1 MKVTG
6 TALLLICS
14 PLWVPA
20 QGASPVP
27 VPQDAGTVITPPAI
41 REGAPHATVKASCP
55 LAGSFYDGHVTFI
68 AKSSALTLYVSTNE
82 FIPQTR
88 ESIVLDGYQRTVAY
102 HPSYGDD
109 QGRRLLWFS
118 LNNLSVGQAYQL
130 DLGFVPAVPPKF
142 NRLTA
147 WHYSKAIYKRRNE
160 IERLFRRLNDF
171 RRIFSRFEK
180 LDVTFTGSIH
190 FALTADTLR

>member
-1 MKVTG
+1 MAGQFRILNRAAKIHRKPTIRGWPEPEVNMKVTG
-6 TALLLICS
+6 TALLLICA
-14 PLWVPA
+14 PLWVSA
-20 QGASPVP
+20 QGASP

-82 FIPQTR
+82 FIPHTR
-88 ESIVLDGYQRTVAY
+88 ESMVLDGFQRTVAY

-130 DLGFVPAVPPKF
+130 WLKG
-142 NRLTA
+142 
-147 WHYSKAIYKRRNE
+147 
-160 IERLFRRLNDF
+160 
-171 RRIFSRFEK
+171 
-180 LDVTFTGSIH
+180 
-190 FALTADTLR
+190 ADCSSSSGEVSYAASLQWGE

>member
-88 ESIVLDGYQRTVAY
+88 ESMVLDAYQRTVAY
-102 HPSYGDD
+102 HPSCGDD

-130 DLGFVPAVPPKF
+130 WLKGADCSSSSGEVSY
-142 NRLTA
+142 TA
-147 WHYSKAIYKRRNE
+147 SLQWGE
-160 IERLFRRLNDF
+160 
-171 RRIFSRFEK
+171 
-180 LDVTFTGSIH
+180 
-190 FALTADTLR
+190 